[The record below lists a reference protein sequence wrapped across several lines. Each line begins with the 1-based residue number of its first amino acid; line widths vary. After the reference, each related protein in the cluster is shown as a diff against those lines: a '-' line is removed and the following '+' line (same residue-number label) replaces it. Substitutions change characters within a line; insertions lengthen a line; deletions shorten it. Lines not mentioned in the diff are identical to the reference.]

1 MGLTADSTFV
11 TADSTLF
18 TADNVADQSLCGS
31 GRATEAI
38 NEVTLISSRGK
49 LESYLL
55 IILMGTAA
63 AIATVDNRATGAP
76 IQVHSSQIITANKGN
91 ALLTILN
98 AYPNDIVA
106 GWDNF
111 AGFPIPPVFTQQQST
126 AALIPALTPYAA
138 YDPAPDI
145 IYSGFRR
152 KPDFQVR
159 PDFIKQSPFSFRNFD
174 TNPPP
179 VGDLTTF
186 YRPKPYFAPAQLDAK
201 ANKGAWYITLVPQ
214 GPSPPP
220 PPPDT
225 GGIWPPPSTITDLP
239 GRGAWE
245 LPGGKQALWV
255 FGNGCYLMTV
265 VTVASATGQATFKMK
280 KVGTLLTNT
289 GQVSIRDNGP
299 GGYAVIVD
307 GPYGYFY
314 EIATQKFNRITD
326 PDFLGAD
333 KVAFIDG
340 WWIFN
345 QPGTQT
351 FYTNK
356 PQYSITFDASYF
368 ALKDGATDKLVALM
382 ENKQELWLLG
392 EKTSEVWYDA
402 GGQYF
407 AFQRIVSTMLQV
419 GIAAAQS
426 VARYSTG
433 DSGLVWLARSERGQ
447 NVIVKTDSFNAVSI
461 TTPAVADAI
470 ASYTVVSDAFGYV
483 YQEDGHEFYVLTFPT
498 ADKTWVYDF
507 TTNFWHERASFDPYS
522 GLYHRHRS
530 NCFINF
536 QNQRLVGDYQN
547 GSVYQ
552 LTRSVYKD
560 HIWPLVSLR
569 RTPHVW
575 DEGARERVFN
585 ISLQIEFSPGQG
597 NQTGMGYDPHALLR
611 LSRDGGTTWGQE
623 LARSMGR
630 IGQYLNRVIWRR
642 LGFARDTVFE
652 VKVID
657 PVKRDIVGATLKNS
671 NDG

>member
-31 GRATEAI
+31 ARAAQAI

-49 LESYLL
+49 LESFLL
-55 IILMGTAA
+55 VILMGTAA
-63 AIATVDNRATGAP
+63 AVTTIDQRAIGAP
-76 IQVHSSQIITANKGN
+76 TQIQESQTISPRRGSALITV
-91 ALLTILN
+91 LN
-98 AYPNDIVA
+98 AYPNDVVA

-111 AGFPIPPVFTQQQST
+111 SGFPTPPVFTQQQST
-126 AALIPALTPYAA
+126 AALIPALTPYAP

-145 IYSGFRR
+145 IYGGFRR

-159 PDFIKQSPFSFRNFD
+159 PDFIRQAPFSFRNLEF
-174 TNPPP
+174 NPPP
-179 VGDLTTF
+179 IGDLTTF
-186 YRPKPYFAPAQLDAK
+186 YRPDPYFAPVQIDPK
-201 ANKGAWYITLVPQ
+201 ANTGAWYITLVPA
-214 GPSPPP
+214 GPIPPTP
-220 PPPDT
+220 PEPTP
-225 GGIWPPPSTITDLP
+225 IWPPPSSITNLP

-265 VTVASATGQATFKMK
+265 VTAASATTQTTFKVQR
-280 KVGTLLTNT
+280 VGTLLTNV

-307 GPYGYFY
+307 GPNGYFY
-314 EIATQKFNRITD
+314 EISTRKFTRITD
-326 PDFLGAD
+326 TDFLGAD
-333 KVAFIDG
+333 RVAFIDG

-345 QPGTQT
+345 QPGTQV

-368 ALKDGATDKLVALM
+368 ALKDGATDKLVSLM
-382 ENKQELWLLG
+382 ENKQELWLIG
-392 EKTSEVWYDA
+392 ERTTEVWYDA
-402 GGQYF
+402 GGPYF
-407 AFQRIVSTMLQV
+407 PFQRIVSTMLQI
-419 GIAAAQS
+419 GCAAKHS

-433 DSGLVWLARSERGQ
+433 DSGLVWLSKSERGQ
-447 NVIVKTDSFNAVSI
+447 NVVVKTDSFNAVSV
-461 TTPAVADAI
+461 TSPAVADAI
-470 ASYTVVSDAFGYV
+470 AQYPVVDDAFGYV

-522 GLYHRHRS
+522 GQFHRHRS
-530 NCFINF
+530 SCFVNF

-560 HIWPLVSLR
+560 HIWPMVALR

-575 DEGARERVFN
+575 DDGARERVQN
-585 ISLQIEFSPGQG
+585 VQLQIEFSPGVG
-597 NQTGMGYDPHALLR
+597 NQNGMGTDPKALMR
-611 LSRDGGTTWGQE
+611 LSRDGGTTWSQE
-623 LARSMGR
+623 LAASIGKV
-630 IGQYLNRVIWRR
+630 GQYLNRCIWRR

-652 VKVID
+652 VKVVD

-671 NDG
+671 NGG